1 MELDIYTK
9 LIPVDLKVGRRRI
22 FAQRSYPAVRE
33 SQRIPV
39 VHSEAL
45 ELAAWFP
52 VVWHRG
58 AGEGAN
64 FVALR
69 TLLPGGRGHPV
80 GSPAIAGSLPLLLKA
95 YPFGPRRSSAPDVIL
110 IDDVVADQPTDIGA
124 PILGKSGAP
133 NIGAKQRIAAM
144 RQFQAALPETLEMT
158 RTLEELD
165 LLVPWNL
172 DFPDDAHL
180 GSFPGYLTV
189 KPGALESSAFVPF
202 ARRFGLEGLR
212 LISAHSLSLFR
223 AGILYRR
230 AKQDHRPVLE
240 TTADE

>member
-1 MELDIYTK
+1 MDLDIYTK

-22 FAQRSYPAVRE
+22 FAQRSYSPVRE
-33 SQRIPV
+33 CQRVPV
-39 VHSEAL
+39 VHNEAL

-52 VVWHRG
+52 VVWYRRG
-58 AGEGAN
+58 DGGAN

-80 GSPAIAGSLPLLLKA
+80 GSPGIAGSLPLMLKA
-95 YPFGPRRSSAPDVIL
+95 YPIGPRRDSSPHIIF

-124 PILGKSGAP
+124 PILGRSGAP
-133 NIGAKQRIAAM
+133 NTGAKQRIEAM
-144 RQFQAALPETLEMT
+144 TQFQAALPATLEMT
-158 RTLEELD
+158 RALEELD

-172 DFPDDAHL
+172 DFPDDPHL

-189 KPGALESSAFVPF
+189 KPDAQESSAFVPF
-202 ARRFGLEGLR
+202 VRRFGLEGLR

-230 AKQDHRPVLE
+230 AKQDYRPLIE
-240 TTADE
+240 TTPDA